1 MIVALIGI
9 LRTWP
14 WWVGAMVGNHMGFM
28 LGMVVWALLE
38 NRK

>member
-1 MIVALIGI
+1 VTILFFF